1 MFIRLQDAM
10 LAKNYFAFG
19 VLLCLFITISSCNK
33 RATDSDND
41 TQDLKI
47 NFSRFEKDLFSKE
60 NGTPQ
65 ILRKKHGSFADLILK
80 KVIGLRGENDSL
92 LALEITQ
99 YRDDKYISEVYHQ
112 AEQEFKITTDIEN
125 GLQNAFS
132 NYHELFPGKIIP
144 EVKTFIAPFNYNTI
158 ATDSVL
164 GIGLDMYLGS
174 GYKYYPT
181 AGFPLFKIRRLSK
194 EYIVSDAVAA
204 WLQSD
209 YPTGQDDNN
218 LLKNIIHDGKIWY
231 ALDRLLPDES
241 DTIKFGFSKDQ
252 WEWCEKNE
260 LNIWQ
265 FFIQN
270 KLLYNANTG
279 EYIKFINDG
288 ATTSGFPKDAPSK
301 LGTFIGLK
309 IVQSFMQKNSGV
321 TLQQLM
327 NRNDADKILIDSG
340 YKPEK

>member
-1 MFIRLQDAM
+1 M
-10 LAKNYFAFG
+10 LNKIYFACIA
-19 VLLCLFITISSCNK
+19 LLGLFITISACNK
-33 RATDSDND
+33 RASDSSNNSE
-41 TQDLKI
+41 DLKI
-47 NFSRFEKDLFSKE
+47 HFSRFEKDFFSKE
-60 NGTPQ
+60 NTPEL
-65 ILRKKHGSFADLILK
+65 LRRKHGSFSDLILK

-92 LALEITQ
+92 LASEIALYTN
-99 YRDDKYISEVYHQ
+99 DKYISEVYNQ
-112 AEQEFKITTDIEN
+112 AEKEFASTADIEK
-125 GLQNAFS
+125 GLQDAFE

-144 EVKTFIAPFNYNTI
+144 EVKTFIAPFNYNAI

-164 GIGLDMYLGS
+164 GIGLDMYLGAA
-174 GYKYYPT
+174 YKYYPT

-209 YPTGQDDNN
+209 YPTSQEDNN

-231 ALDRLLPDES
+231 ALDQLLPDEA
-241 DTIKFGFSKDQ
+241 DTVKYGFSKEQ
-252 WEWCEKNE
+252 LEWCEKNE

-265 FFIQN
+265 FFIEN

-279 EYIKFINDG
+279 EYIKFINEG
-288 ATTSGFPKDAPSK
+288 ATTSGFPKEAPSK

-309 IVQSFMQKNSGV
+309 IVQSFMKKNSGV

-327 NRNDADKILIDSG
+327 DRKDAEKILIDSG